1 MSNKN
6 GLGKLYDRLTPEE
19 RFRLDV
25 LATARGDKEESEHL
39 TSTCPKRTYTMNE
52 VGFTGRWHGAV
63 ELTFI
68 NLLDV
73 RASMDKVQMIDAFRV
88 AFPYL
93 RTVWKDDTHDA
104 YFEGHRSG
112 SSHAWKVAGRE
123 GEPPGWEGDDEEGE
137 RGADPATEGD
147 LEKISERAEGAF
159 GFIVDALERLERE
172 FTEEALTQWVAFRG
186 FCEEELGLEAT
197 KLLGAIMPPAVE
209 YVQRL
214 EERASSLEIEPDKEG
229 VEEYRAITDGAWPSY
244 VRGSRKG

>member
-68 NLLDV
+68 NLLDL

-123 GEPPGWEGDDEEGE
+123 GEPPGWEGDDEEAE

-229 VEEYRAITDGAWPSY
+229 IEEYRAITDGAWPSY